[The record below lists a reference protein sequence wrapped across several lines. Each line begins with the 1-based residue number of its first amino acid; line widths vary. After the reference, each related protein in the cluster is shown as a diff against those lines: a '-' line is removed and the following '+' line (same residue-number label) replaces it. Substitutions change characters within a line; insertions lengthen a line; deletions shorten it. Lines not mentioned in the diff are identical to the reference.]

1 MTQDKSQSIS
11 TQSVT
16 INALSHEGRGI
27 AVINNKTTFIEGA
40 LPGEV
45 VLFKYSKRHNKY
57 DEGIVTEIISAS
69 ADRVT
74 PPCPHFSICGGCN
87 LQHMHPAQ
95 QILFKQNVL
104 LEQLQHFGNLKPQK
118 ILAPLIGPVWNYRH
132 KARLSVKYVDKK
144 GALLVG
150 FHEKNGRYV
159 ADLKSCQVLHAK
171 VGQLIEPLKLL
182 IMQLSIY
189 RQIAQVE
196 IAIAEN
202 SSALIFR
209 HMEPLT
215 EQDKNIFIQFGQ
227 HHDFHIYLQGNKPL
241 PLICIFPDNNE
252 HLLSYDLT
260 DHNISLKFK
269 PTDFTQ
275 INPVI
280 NLKMVNAALEM
291 LELNKDDNVLDL
303 FCGLGNF
310 TLPIAKYC
318 KTVVGIEG
326 DQQLVQRAQQNA
338 QQNNITN
345 AQFYAANLAEPNLSV
360 SWMQQK
366 YHKILLDPPRTGA
379 IEIIKHFP
387 QLQAKKIVYVSCNP
401 ATLARDAGELAK
413 QGYLLIKAGVM
424 DMFPHT
430 KHVESIALFSR
441 DK

>member
-1 MTQDKSQSIS
+1 MTQHKSQSSI
-11 TQSVT
+11 TQT
-16 INALSHEGRGI
+16 AEITTLSHEGRGI

-40 LPGEV
+40 LPGEE

-57 DEGIVTEIISAS
+57 DEGIVTEIISPS

-74 PPCPHFSICGGCN
+74 PLCPHFSICGGCN
-87 LQHMHPAQ
+87 LQHMHPTQ

-104 LEQLQHFGNLKPQK
+104 LEQLQHFGNLKPK
-118 ILAPLIGPVWNYRH
+118 EILSPLTGPVWNYRH

-144 GALLVG
+144 DALLVG

-171 VGQLIEPLKLL
+171 VGQLIEPLKIL

-189 RQIAQVE
+189 RQIAQIE

-209 HMEPLT
+209 HMAPIT
-215 EQDKNIFIQFGQ
+215 KQDKNILIQFGQ
-227 HHDFHIYLQGNKPL
+227 QHDFHIYLQGNKPL
-241 PLICIFPDNNE
+241 PLICIFPDNSE
-252 HLLSYDLT
+252 HLLSYDLA
-260 DHNISLKFK
+260 DNNISLQFK

-280 NLKMVNAALEM
+280 NQKMVNTAIQL
-291 LELNKDDNVLDL
+291 LELNPEDNVLDL

-310 TLPIAKYC
+310 TLPIARYC

-326 DQQLVQRAQQNA
+326 DQQLVRRALENA
-338 QQNNITN
+338 QHNNITN
-345 AQFYAANLAEPNLSV
+345 AQFYAANLAEPNVAV

-379 IEIIKHFP
+379 LEIIKHFP

-413 QGYLLIKAGVM
+413 QGYRLIKAGVM

-430 KHVESIALFSR
+430 KHVESIALFSIT
-441 DK
+441 K